1 MLGDILGNRRTL
13 QGLEGF
19 YDWLGP
25 KCSQGDAEPGL
36 FCAAIWEKSNDIYMF
51 KCVNSWSIL
60 VRMYK
65 KLLTVTES
73 GQETWVVVSVRGR
86 EIYLYTHTYSM
97 HIYVY
102 VYVTRIVNKEYM

>member
-36 FCAAIWEKSNDIYMF
+36 YCAAIWEKSNDIYMC

-65 KLLTVTES
+65 KLITVTDS
-73 GQETWVVVSVRGR
+73 RQENWVVVSVRGR
-86 EIYLYTHTYSM
+86 EIYLFIHTHTQHAYLCIC
-97 HIYVY
+97 IY
-102 VYVTRIVNKEYM
+102 NKNC

>member
-25 KCSQGDAEPGL
+25 KCSQGDAEPDL
-36 FCAAIWEKSNDIYMF
+36 YCAAIWEKSNDIYMC
-51 KCVNSWSIL
+51 KCVTSWSIL

-65 KLLTVTES
+65 KLITVTL
-73 GQETWVVVSVRGR
+73 GKRTGWLCQ
-86 EIYLYTHTYSM
+86 
-97 HIYVY
+97 
-102 VYVTRIVNKEYM
+102 